1 MNKKNIIYIIAT
13 VIIIVIIIGLV
24 YRYLIPPSSNAGVQV
39 EVPRPVVPTFNE
51 EQLKTLKNDVK
62 DYSQDIAP
70 KDTGG
75 NNQVIQ

>member
-1 MNKKNIIYIIAT
+1 MNKKNIISIVVS
-13 VIIIVIIIGLV
+13 VIVIVIIIGLV
-24 YRYLIPPSSNAGVQV
+24 YRYLIPPSPNTGVQV

-62 DYSQDIAP
+62 DYSQDITP

-75 NNQVIQ
+75 NNKVIQ